1 MLQFS
6 KRTREPEDETLEL
19 IEEIRNTRERLTRID
34 RWFALEDDEDLIDA
48 CIYEREAVCA
58 RYRYLLKKAQSLGA
72 SFEPFLEAGEKA

>member
-1 MLQFS
+1 MKLEGFSRKKERRDKMLQFS

-48 CIYEREAVCA
+48 CIYEREA
-58 RYRYLLKKAQSLGA
+58 
-72 SFEPFLEAGEKA
+72 GEKA

>member
-48 CIYEREAVCA
+48 CIYEREA
-58 RYRYLLKKAQSLGA
+58 
-72 SFEPFLEAGEKA
+72 GEKA

>member
-1 MLQFS
+1 MKLEEFSRKKERRDKMLQFS

-48 CIYEREAVCA
+48 CIYEREA
-58 RYRYLLKKAQSLGA
+58 
-72 SFEPFLEAGEKA
+72 GEKA